1 METLEILDR
10 LIGYDTTSARSNLAL
25 VEFVEDYLAARGFT
39 VRRFSDENGEKAGL
53 YAQIGPEGGGVL
65 LSGHT
70 DVVPTEGQDW
80 SRDPF
85 KLTVSEGRAY
95 GRGTTDMK
103 GFVASVLALADRA
116 ARTRQQ
122 EPLKIVLSYDEEIG
136 CVGIQQMR
144 DALVQEIGAPRLC
157 IVGEPTEM
165 QVAVGHKGKAA
176 LRAVCHGQS
185 GHSALAPQFVNALH
199 MATDFVAAL
208 RQLQEEL
215 AEGGARDTAYAV
227 PYSTVHVGTL
237 QGGRA
242 LNIVP
247 DRAELT
253 FEYRYLPQDGEAALL
268 EKVGAAASRVA
279 ASYKA
284 RWPGAEIEIE
294 RTNAYPGLAVPED
307 DPATR
312 LAQKLARV
320 NTTTKVAF
328 GTEAGVFAGL
338 GVPTIVCG
346 PGSMAGQ
353 GHKPDE
359 YVTLEA
365 LAECDAMMD
374 RVLAEISAWP
384 GRRSTNPS
392 S

>member
-1 METLEILDR
+1 METLEILGR
-10 LIGYDTTSARSNLAL
+10 LIGFDTTSARSNLAL
-25 VEFVEDYLAARGFT
+25 VDFVEDYLTARGFA
-39 VRRFSDENGEKAGL
+39 VRRFADESGEKAGL

-80 SRDPF
+80 RRDPF
-85 KLTVSEGRAY
+85 SLTVAEGRAY

-116 ARTRQQ
+116 ARTRLK

-144 DALVQEIGAPRLC
+144 DALAKVMGAPRLC

-185 GHSALAPQFVNALH
+185 GHSALAPKFVNALH
-199 MATDFVAAL
+199 MATDFIAAL
-208 RQLQEEL
+208 RQLQDEL
-215 AEGGARDTAYAV
+215 AEDGARDAAYAV

-237 QGGRA
+237 EGGRA

-253 FEYRYLPQDGEAALL
+253 FEYRYLPQDGDAALF
-268 EKVGAAASRVA
+268 EKIKDAANRVA

-284 RWPGAEIEIE
+284 RWHGVEIEIE
-294 RTNAYPGLAVPED
+294 RTNAYPGLAVPAD
-307 DPATR
+307 DPVIG
-312 LAQKLARV
+312 LVQKLAQT

-346 PGSMAGQ
+346 PGSMEGQ

-359 YVTLEA
+359 YVTLQA

-374 RVLAEISAWP
+374 GVLAEISA
-384 GRRSTNPS
+384 
-392 S
+392 